1 MVFTPMLSFISFD
14 DFYKNYIVENNIF
27 IENMVCFLMNSE
39 IYINGYVVILTLLAI
54 TLRIKYTTQVE

>member
-1 MVFTPMLSFISFD
+1 MPGKFT
-14 DFYKNYIVENNIF
+14 F